1 MRLWLFRSIK
11 YTLLFLI
18 IPSSFVHFIIII
30 FFTFVVFSAAKSI
43 ELKSLD
49 TGSKD
54 WCQPG
59 SFCNTSFSHRQTSSL
74 PAASQ
79 HFTGTE
85 HPIHRKKNR
94 LVWLNIT
101 GLCCIFQV
109 HAIHF
114 LFLLQVECADADL
127 SDAEKVYAEC
137 GQQCP
142 LPWEECI
149 LPQRMKQCVKIGE
162 GTFGEVFTV
171 INASG
176 ETVALKVC
184 MLMCSNPMM
193 PSVLWFLIQHILND
207 RTELKMVPNR

>member
-1 MRLWLFRSIK
+1 MSARI
-11 YTLLFLI
+11 FLQHLVQ
-18 IPSSFVHFIIII
+18 PSPNVFLASCFTTVHWYR
-30 FFTFVVFSAAKSI
+30 T
-43 ELKSLD
+43 
-49 TGSKD
+49 
-54 WCQPG
+54 PY
-59 SFCNTSFSHRQTSSL
+59 
-74 PAASQ
+74 SQ
-79 HFTGTE
+79 
-85 HPIHRKKNR
+85 KKQNR

-101 GLCCIFQV
+101 GLCCVFQV

-114 LFLLQVECADADL
+114 LFLLQVECADVDL

-142 LPWEECI
+142 LPWEKCI

-184 MLMCSNPMM
+184 MLTCSNPMM

-207 RTELKMVPNR
+207 RMELKMVPNR